1 MTHDTPAFREADPKT
16 PAFATGARAR
26 RAPLLRRAANR
37 ISRRILR
44 SLGAVPRPVPPA
56 PLEGTPRV
64 FERNPL
70 APARALLARPVEPH
84 VALEEERNRWGGRL

>member
-1 MTHDTPAFREADPKT
+1 MTHDTRASQEADPT
-16 PAFATGARAR
+16 MPAFDRGARAR

-44 SLGAVPRPVPPA
+44 SLGAEPRPVLPA
-56 PLEGTPRV
+56 SLEATPRV
-64 FERNPL
+64 FEQSPL
-70 APARALLARPVEPH
+70 GSAHALLARPVEPD

>member
-1 MTHDTPAFREADPKT
+1 MTHDTPASREADPT
-16 PAFATGARAR
+16 MPAFARGARAQ

-44 SLGAVPRPVPPA
+44 SLGAEPRPVLPA
-56 PLEGTPRV
+56 PLEGSPPV
-64 FERNPL
+64 FERNPIG
-70 APARALLARPVEPH
+70 PARALLARPVEPD

>member
-1 MTHDTPAFREADPKT
+1 MTHDTSASREADPT
-16 PAFATGARAR
+16 MPAFAREARAR

-44 SLGAVPRPVPPA
+44 SLGAEPRSVLPA

-70 APARALLARPVEPH
+70 APARALARPVEPD

>member
-1 MTHDTPAFREADPKT
+1 MTHDTPASREADPT
-16 PAFATGARAR
+16 MPAFAKGARAR

-44 SLGAVPRPVPPA
+44 SLGAVPRPAPA

-64 FERNPL
+64 FERNPIG
-70 APARALLARPVEPH
+70 PAHALLARPVEPD